1 MALTMNKQLPS
12 TIQDEI
18 LDILEVGNDK
28 VVTKAIRFRQARIVV
43 RLRNKY
49 NFRRN
54 RLGLN

>member
-1 MALTMNKQLPS
+1 MNKQLPS
-12 TIQDEI
+12 TIQEEI

-28 VVTKAIRFRQARIVV
+28 VVTKAIRFRQARIAV